1 MHRFSS
7 APINDSLAQCG
18 WPSGNVHNVHKQP
31 VGLRVSAQLHAMLTA
46 DTTAVTQGPSATGFT
61 VTPMQAGEYKVQVA
75 FAGGTGPLYL
85 NGTR

>member
-1 MHRFSS
+1 M
-7 APINDSLAQCG
+7 
-18 WPSGNVHNVHKQP
+18 HKQP

-75 FAGGTGPLYL
+75 FEGGTGPLTL
-85 NGTR
+85 NGTRQATQILTSIAVSYETKFGTFD